1 MNRQFLLNYRLRRW
15 WLTKKYQWEARFVV
29 RLAVWLRGVPVVA
42 VTGTNG
48 KTTTVHLIDRML
60 REAGYH
66 VGTCT
71 TYGVYHDGAC
81 VGAGDKAGHRGIWRA
96 LQCRGLQVIVAE
108 VGRGGMLRHG
118 TGFSQCR
125 VGVVT
130 NVFADH
136 LGFDGV
142 WTVDAMAAAKAEIIQ
157 RTDPAGAVVLNADDP
172 RVAAMEQR
180 TEARPVWFTIEGR
193 EHEFDR
199 GWFLRDGALWR
210 KDGVGEERLLAAIEM
225 PMTRGGHQ
233 RYNIANALAA
243 LAAVEAMSDRF
254 AVPRT
259 AQCAVLREYER
270 DPLAYPHGRFILT
283 RFRGY
288 YVLLL
293 HLKNPDA
300 YRAEAPFIR
309 RVQAA
314 LGCRYLIG
322 AATSIGNR
330 LEEYHRAESEELA
343 RLCDG
348 VFLRPPLDKY
358 LRGLPAQ
365 ELLRRLSVALEPGQ
379 LLGTDPLPAEVLL
392 ERARKLF
399 GDSFILIYCRTH
411 ADPAFNLETFLREAE
426 VLPLPAVALAGAA

>member
-1 MNRQFLLNYRLRRW
+1 MNRQFSLRYRLRRW
-15 WLTKKYQWEARFVV
+15 WFAKKYRWEARCVV

-66 VGTCT
+66 VGSCT
-71 TYGVYHDGAC
+71 TYGVYHDGVRVAE
-81 VGAGDKAGHRGIWRA
+81 GDKAGHLGVWRA
-96 LQCRGLQVIVAE
+96 LHCRGLQVIVAE
-108 VGRGGMLRHG
+108 VGRGGMLQYG
-118 TGFSQCR
+118 TGFSQCH

-130 NVFADH
+130 NVLADH
-136 LGFDGV
+136 LGLDGV
-142 WTVDAMAAAKAEIIQ
+142 WTVGEMAAAKAEIIR

-172 RVAAMEQR
+172 RVAAMAQR
-180 TEARPVWFTIEGR
+180 TAAQPVWFSIEGR
-193 EHEFDR
+193 EREFDR

-210 KDGVGEERLLAAIEM
+210 KDGAGEERLLTAIEM
-225 PMTRGGHQ
+225 PMTHGGHQ

-243 LAAVEAMSDRF
+243 LAAVEAMGNRF
-254 AVPRT
+254 AVPRA

-270 DPLAYPHGRFILT
+270 DHRVYPPGRFILA
-283 RFRGY
+283 RFRGHY
-288 YVLLL
+288 ILLL

-300 YRAEAPFIR
+300 YRVEAPFIR

-322 AATSIGNR
+322 AATSVGNR

-348 VFLRPPLDKY
+348 VFLRPPVDKY
-358 LRGLPAQ
+358 LRSLPAE
-365 ELLRRLSVALEPGQ
+365 ELLRRLSVALKPGQ
-379 LLGTDPLPAEVLL
+379 LLSTDPLPAEMML
-392 ERARKLF
+392 ERARELF
-399 GDSFILIYCRTH
+399 GNSFILMYCRTH

-426 VLPLPAVALAGAA
+426 VLPLPAAALAGAA